1 MNPLWQI
8 FFRWVGST
16 TTCWWKKS
24 WTSWGKGSLS
34 PIFTMF
40 YISQVVSWIS
50 CCWAVGLA
58 GVGGCLFAAGPPG
71 EFEKIS
77 LNLLESLRLLTN
89 CPEPAKNTWEF
100 RKTDQLSR
108 WFLMILLAFPGLVRY
123 IISLSL
129 FWMVSFM
136 ISSLRTSSLK
146 FTNEVVVDMIRQRC
160 STLYRRMIMN
170 GLNFQRGKWI
180 VSWIVREPKFFFT
193 SATRWFFEAKDSEK
207 SMKIPLKT
215 KMAPEEWPIF
225 SKGNHLHQTSIFRYQ
240 QLVLRSVQSKGLEK
254 KGWHV
259 EYNLVESA
267 IFRHLP
273 TMTPTIY
280 AKFVPWQDLGTN
292 SFPTFWRAK
301 TSLMDWWIHLKEFFD
316 GFIYFLQSS
325 HGLSLS
331 SHTCSHVCWVWEYY
345 IRRNEEDPGAGL
357 GS

>member
-1 MNPLWQI
+1 
-8 FFRWVGST
+8 
-16 TTCWWKKS
+16 
-24 WTSWGKGSLS
+24 
-34 PIFTMF
+34 MF
-40 YISQVVSWIS
+40 YISQVVSRIS
-50 CCWAVGLA
+50 SINRMISSVFFVGLLGLA

-71 EFEKIS
+71 EGTKFPEFF
-77 LNLLESLRLLTN
+77 LESLRLLTN
-89 CPEPAKNTWEF
+89 CPETAKNTWEF

-108 WFLMILLAFPGLVRY
+108 WFLMILLAFPGLVVY
-123 IISLSL
+123 ISLSL

-160 STLYRRMIMN
+160 STLSRRMIMN
-170 GLNFQRGKWI
+170 GLSFQRGKWI

-225 SKGNHLHQTSIFRYQ
+225 SKGNHLNQTSIFRYQ

-259 EYNLVESA
+259 EYNLVGSA

-292 SFPTFWRAK
+292 SFPKFWRAK
-301 TSLMDWWIHLKEFFD
+301 TSLMDSSKRVLWWIYIFFTVIARP
-316 GFIYFLQSS
+316 FSFFPHVFACL
-325 HGLSLS
+325 LSMGILHS
-331 SHTCSHVCWVWEYY
+331 PEWRRSRCRAGVLNLEDLSHVERMGFVLCKC
-345 IRRNEEDPGAGL
+345 RTRTCGGF
-357 GS
+357 